1 MRNLDRLIVRGGAVA
16 DGTGAP
22 IEPTDVLIGGDLIL
36 EVGPPGAFD
45 GLDAPVIEVAGQI
58 VSPGFIDVHSHADN
72 APFLEDDDTTKILQ
86 GVTTEVVG
94 NCGFSLAPVAAG
106 REQLIAQLNERL
118 FPPLPTTWSSWSE
131 LMSAADANGYVTNYA
146 PLVGHNAVRIA
157 AMGTENRAA
166 SPDEIKTMCWLI
178 DEAQEGG
185 AFGLSSGLIY
195 PPGVFSTTGELV
207 ALAARLRS
215 GRVYATHMRDEGDDL
230 SGSIAEA
237 VEIGRR
243 SGSRVQ
249 ISHLK
254 VTGAANWG
262 HIDDALAMLDAARSA
277 GVDVRQDAY
286 PYEASSTMLASCLPA
301 SFQSGT
307 EDEVLARLDDHDQ
320 RALIRRAFHGRAE
333 RGDGSWASRVVIAS
347 TASHRNEGRTLA
359 EIAAESGGD
368 DVDAL
373 CDVLVSERL
382 RVSMIHF
389 SMCEA
394 DVEAV
399 LAHPVTM
406 IGSDGLPPGVGGRP
420 HPRLFGTFPRV
431 LGRYVRDR
439 KVMSLSEAIAKMTS
453 LPADAFGLDKR
464 GRIRPGEVADLV
476 CFDPDRVIDGGD
488 YTSAAHD
495 PVGISW
501 VMQAG
506 ELVVQEG
513 RWLGRRRGKRLAPR

>member
-1 MRNLDRLIVRGGAVA
+1 MHLA
-16 DGTGAP
+16 
-22 IEPTDVLIGGDLIL
+22 
-36 EVGPPGAFD
+36 
-45 GLDAPVIEVAGQI
+45 QH
-58 VSPGFIDVHSHADN
+58 SP
-72 APFLEDDDTTKILQ
+72 
-86 GVTTEVVG
+86 
-94 NCGFSLAPVAAG
+94 SL
-106 REQLIAQLNERL
+106 
-118 FPPLPTTWSSWSE
+118 
-131 LMSAADANGYVTNYA
+131 
-146 PLVGHNAVRIA
+146 
-157 AMGTENRAA
+157 
-166 SPDEIKTMCWLI
+166 
-178 DEAQEGG
+178 
-185 AFGLSSGLIY
+185 
-195 PPGVFSTTGELV
+195 
-207 ALAARLRS
+207 
-215 GRVYATHMRDEGDDL
+215 
-230 SGSIAEA
+230 
-237 VEIGRR
+237 
-243 SGSRVQ
+243 
-249 ISHLK
+249 
-254 VTGAANWG
+254 
-262 HIDDALAMLDAARSA
+262 
-277 GVDVRQDAY
+277 
-286 PYEASSTMLASCLPA
+286 
-301 SFQSGT
+301 QSGT

-359 EIAAESGGD
+359 DIAAESGGD

-431 LGRYVRDR
+431 LGRYVRDK
-439 KVMSLSEAIAKMTS
+439 KVMPLSEAIAKMTS

-513 RWLGRRRGKRLAPR
+513 RWLGRRRGERLAPR